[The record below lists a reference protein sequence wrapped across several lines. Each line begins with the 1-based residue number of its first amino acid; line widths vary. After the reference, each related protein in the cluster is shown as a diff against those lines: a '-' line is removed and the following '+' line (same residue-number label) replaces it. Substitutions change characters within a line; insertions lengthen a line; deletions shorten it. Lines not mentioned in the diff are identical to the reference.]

1 MSTAYTL
8 PTQSVI
14 EDALEHLGVL
24 AVGQTASAEDY
35 AVALKGLQNILKEL
49 PIHGLSWP
57 KVTMP
62 STALL
67 WSALTPS
74 IVAMPIDYYGS
85 PTVTRF
91 TDNGSSIG
99 RTNVYVISK
108 AEYDL
113 LQQEYIDPLANPSL
127 EPQRI
132 YIAPNNVGYLWPIPS
147 VNPLLSITYQAITND
162 AVLNASPDVA
172 QTWVGG
178 MGLWLANEIATKFSV
193 DLATRADIE
202 RRFMMRRSLMLAH
215 ATETAPI
222 YFEVID

>member
-1 MSTAYTL
+1 MSTSYTL

-14 EDALEHLGVL
+14 EDALEHVGVL

-57 KVTMP
+57 KITAP
-62 STALL
+62 PAALL
-67 WSALTPS
+67 WSVLTPS
-74 IVAMPIDYYGS
+74 VVAMPIDYYGS
-85 PTVTRF
+85 PTVTRYVN
-91 TDNGSSIG
+91 NGANLG
-99 RTNVYVISK
+99 RTPVYVIAK
-108 AEYDL
+108 AEYDR

-132 YIAPNNVGYLWPIPS
+132 YIAPNNIGYLWPIPS
-147 VNPLLSITYQAITND
+147 ENPLLSITYQAITND
-162 AVLNASPDVA
+162 AVLNLPPDVV
-172 QTWVGG
+172 QSWEGG
-178 MGLWLANEIATKFSV
+178 LGLWLANEIAPKFGI

-202 RRFMMRRSLMLAH
+202 RRFMMRRALMLAH